1 MLKSLNL
8 VIQPLSK
15 CIILTR
21 HSKTPASRNAEQ
33 KWQSLLVVVVVVVAV
48 AAMLLVSFRLSLLLL
63 LLLWVLLKAATR
75 RDETPKWGAVL
86 YNARS
91 ME

>member
-1 MLKSLNL
+1 MLQSLNL

-33 KWQSLLVVVVVVVAV
+33 KWQSLLVVVVLVVSVVSVVSFVVAV
-48 AAMLLVSFRLSLLLL
+48 AVGSAEGSD
-63 LLLWVLLKAATR
+63 T
-75 RDETPKWGAVL
+75 T
-86 YNARS
+86 
-91 ME
+91 

>member
-33 KWQSLLVVVVVVVAV
+33 KWQSLLVVVVVAV

-86 YNARS
+86 YNAQS
-91 ME
+91 IE